1 MRNLS
6 LLVVN
11 PLDKITSYDQ
21 DLGLIVRYRHGG
33 VKVSGFKM
41 SIGFVFRVV
50 TTWAEYDINH
60 RMSHFNQKLKL
71 GQAMNVHGIDI
82 ESFHKELMKLYYN
95 TFKV

>member
-6 LLVVN
+6 LLIVN
-11 PLDKITSYDQ
+11 PLDEITSYDQ
-21 DLGLIVRYRHGG
+21 DLDLIVRYRHGG
-33 VKVSGFKM
+33 VKVSGFKI

-60 RMSHFNQKLKL
+60 RMSHFKQKLTL
-71 GQAMNVHGIDI
+71 GETMNVHGIDI
-82 ESFHKELMKLYYN
+82 ELFHKELMKLYNN